1 VDPSVEAFIQFGFPL
16 VLLVTAYFTGGAI
29 ERRHYASI
37 RKRERESQ
45 RVPAITFREPPPS
58 WDIVE
63 SSLVT
68 GSVVVSVDYFKR
80 FLAGLRHF
88 VGGRVKSYESL
99 LDRARREALLRL
111 KEEAISGGYNA
122 IVNVRLETTRMAN
135 GRRNGQ
141 GIAGLEVLAFGTAL
155 ALRRDPT

>member
-1 VDPSVEAFIQFGFPL
+1 MVQIGFPL
-16 VLLVTAYFTGGAI
+16 LLLVTTYFIGGAV

-37 RKRERESQ
+37 RARERESQ
-45 RVPAITFREPPPS
+45 RVPAITFRTPPPG
-58 WDIVE
+58 WEIVG
-63 SSLVT
+63 SALVT

-80 FLAGLRHF
+80 FLAGLRHL

-111 KEEAISGGYNA
+111 KEQAISGGFNA
-122 IVNVRLETTRMAN
+122 VINVRLETTRMAN
-135 GRRNGQ
+135 GRRRGE
-141 GIAGLEVLAFGTAL
+141 GIAGIEILAFGTAL